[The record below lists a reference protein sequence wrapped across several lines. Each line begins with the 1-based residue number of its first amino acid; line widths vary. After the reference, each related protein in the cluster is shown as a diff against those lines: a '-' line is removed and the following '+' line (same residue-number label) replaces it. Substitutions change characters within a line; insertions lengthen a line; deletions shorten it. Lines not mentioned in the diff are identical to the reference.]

1 MLAKNV
7 CVWGKTI
14 PLKYNSCTDEIYL
27 VGCNLSDWELSYL
40 IALTWPYVG
49 TSTQKCSSYFISTIL
64 SSVKE
69 EQISQRRPSNNQSY
83 F

>member
-14 PLKYNSCTDEIYL
+14 PLKYNSC
-27 VGCNLSDWELSYL
+27 NLSDWDISYL

-49 TSTQKCSSYFISTIL
+49 TIL
-64 SSVKE
+64 SSVKVK
-69 EQISQRRPSNNQSY
+69 QISQRRPSNNQSY

>member
-27 VGCNLSDWELSYL
+27 VGCNLSDWDISYL

-49 TSTQKCSSYFISTIL
+49 TIL
-64 SSVKE
+64 SSVKVQ
-69 EQISQRRPSNNQSY
+69 QISQRRPSNNQSY